1 MLDDVA
7 LLQTNVLRQHRDG
20 IVQAWMTALIAIG
33 VAPLRPGDLREQLRG
48 LTDQILQL
56 LADGPAQLR
65 GAQQIGKQLAHL
77 VPGQPDML
85 ERTYAVL
92 SAALLPLTSNTPQ
105 LAQRL
110 IELLGHVSTGYMHQT
125 TASILEDQERSR
137 IALEVARARALAA
150 LRERQAQLELV
161 LNHLPIILM
170 TIDDRGDIH
179 FAAGHGFELARTDP
193 EALIGESIFEHY
205 ADFPDIQQHL
215 HQAMNGDVTSQI
227 VLHHDRSYELW
238 FVPVHTEIA
247 RLLVMG
253 IDITERVRA
262 DQERQGLERAMQ
274 ASQRHASLGLM
285 AGGVVHDFQNLLA
298 VILGNANILR
308 LDLSEV
314 GKRKEELTRIEQ
326 AARQATT
333 LVRQLLAY
341 SRPSDGTSTLVNL
354 NPLISDMVPLLRAI
368 IPENVSL
375 ETQLAPDL
383 EEVMADATQMRQ
395 VVMNLVINAAEAIGG
410 SQGKVQVATQMQ
422 PHEDGPKVLC
432 RVSDTGCGMD
442 PDTLARVF
450 DPFFTTKKSG
460 RGLGL
465 AALKSII
472 DQHGGSVQVQSEVGR
487 GTTFTVELP
496 CVEPPPITS
505 Y

>member
-1 MLDDVA
+1 MVDNVA
-7 LLQTNVLRQHRDG
+7 LLQTNELRQHRDA

-33 VAPLRPGDLREQLRG
+33 VAPLRPGDLREQLRE
-48 LTDQILQL
+48 LTEQILQL
-56 LADGPAQLR
+56 LSDSPSKLHD
-65 GAQQIGKQLAHL
+65 AQQIGKQLALL

-85 ERTYAVL
+85 ERTYAAL
-92 SAALLPLTSNTPQ
+92 SATLLPAATNTAQ
-105 LAQRL
+105 VAQRL
-110 IELLGHVSTGYMHQT
+110 IEVLGHISTGYMRQT
-125 TASILEDQERSR
+125 TARILEDQERSR

-179 FAAGHGFELARTDP
+179 FAAGHGFDLAGRDP
-193 EALIGESIFEHY
+193 ESLIGESIFDQY
-205 ADFPDIQQHL
+205 TDFPDIQNHLQHAIDGDVATRIVV
-215 HQAMNGDVTSQI
+215 HQART
-227 VLHHDRSYELW
+227 YELW
-238 FVPVHTEIA
+238 FVPVHTELA

-253 IDITERVRA
+253 IDITDRVRA
-262 DQERQGLERAMQ
+262 DEERLGLERAIQ

-298 VILGNANILR
+298 VILGNANLLR

-341 SRPSDGTSTLVNL
+341 SRPSDGTSSVVNL
-354 NPLISDMVPLLRAI
+354 NFLIDDMVPLLRAI
-368 IPENVSL
+368 IPEHVAL
-375 ETQLAPDL
+375 DTLLAPDL
-383 EEVMADATQMRQ
+383 EDVSADATQIRQ
-395 VVMNLVINAAEAIGG
+395 VVMNLVINAAEAIGAD
-410 SQGKVQVATQMQ
+410 SGKVLLATAMRW
-422 PHEDGPKVLC
+422 EDEPKVLC
-432 RVSDTGCGMD
+432 QVSDNGCGMD
-442 PDTLARVF
+442 SDTIKRIF

-465 AALKSII
+465 AALQSII
-472 DQHGGSVQVQSEVGR
+472 NQHGGVVQVQSEVGR
-487 GTTFTVELP
+487 GTVFTVELP
-496 CVEPPPITS
+496 CVAPPATKP
-505 Y
+505 